1 MAQFTVLTR
10 QEVEHILERY
20 NLGRLLSFAPLD
32 GGLANSSVK
41 LETECGRFVLS
52 VCDEKEMDETSRL
65 CEVLLYLE
73 KYNFPT
79 TRVVAAGDGA
89 PCVGYQGKPLYI
101 KHYIEGGVVKQLG
114 LPQLFEVGAALA
126 GLHEIPPYPG
136 LLEKFSYGLECFD
149 ELKGRASSERYYGWL
164 STCRTRVEEARTEA
178 LPKGFVHGDLFFD
191 NMVFSDGSLAAL
203 LDFEEACHY
212 YRIFD
217 IGMTAVGCC
226 APDTNFSLE
235 MTAALVDGY
244 QSIRKLEANERRLLQ
259 LHVEYGAAATSFWR
273 YRQYNIRNP
282 DPDMKDHYRAMME
295 IAIRVNAIDAGLFVE
310 RVFRE
315 HGGKSI

>member
-10 QEVEHILERY
+10 QEIEHILERY
-20 NLGRLLSFAPLD
+20 NLARLISFTALD

-41 LETECGRFVLS
+41 IETECGRYVLS
-52 VCDEKEMDETSRL
+52 VCDEKEMDEISRL
-65 CEVLLYLE
+65 CSVLLYLE
-73 KYNFPT
+73 KHDFPT
-79 TRVVAAGDGA
+79 TRVVVTRDGES
-89 PCVGYQGKPLYI
+89 CIGYQGKPVYL
-101 KHYIEGGVVKQLG
+101 KHYIDGGVVKQLG
-114 LPQLFEVGAALA
+114 THQLFEIGAALA
-126 GLHEIPPYPG
+126 GLHEIPPCPG
-136 LLEKFSYGLECFD
+136 LLERFSYGIECFD
-149 ELKGRASSERYYGWL
+149 ELEGRASAESYYQWL
-164 STCRTRVEEARTEA
+164 TTCRKRVEEARTEA

-191 NMVFSDGSLAAL
+191 NIVFADGSLAAL

-226 APDTNFSLE
+226 APGGTLSLE

-244 QSIRKLEANERRLLQ
+244 QSIRKLEAAERRLLQ

-282 DPDMKDHYRAMME
+282 DPGMQDHYRAMME
-295 IAIRVNAIDAGLFVE
+295 IAVGVRAIDAGQFVV
-310 RVFRE
+310 RVFPE
-315 HGGKSI
+315 HNGN